1 MKAGVKAVTLAAGL
15 AASSAATAQEIAECD
30 WRNAASAVLE
40 PWEDF
45 TRTFANGEVRIA
57 VIDMVEPGVAPL
69 HLLVLSPPYD
79 ELNIRQC
86 KLVTFEGTR
95 GFADLNFAALDAAYD
110 PSVGLIFTMP
120 VLYYD
125 IDAADIRDTTLRFT
139 LNQST
144 GQMGAQFVQ

>member
-1 MKAGVKAVTLAAGL
+1 MKTVVKALVL
-15 AASSAATAQEIAECD
+15 AASLAASNAAMAQEVAECD

-40 PWEDF
+40 PWEEY
-45 TRTFANGEVRIA
+45 TRTFANGDVRIA

-120 VLYYD
+120 IRVYD
-125 IDAADIRDTTLRFT
+125 IDTADMRDTTLRFT
-139 LNQST
+139 LNQAT